1 MTADYASRI
10 QGFLPDSEYLEDFA
24 GRDVSLRLQRSF
36 RRSIIW
42 FNLLYDSG
50 ASVDASVLIAS
61 AHSKVIEIWILI
73 PLGLLHSSYTSLRT
87 IVDICTSYTFY
98 RSHPIEWMSVCEGNA
113 PWIMRGQVNDWHL
126 TYTAKFREMNK
137 VFGLKERLD
146 KDYHE
151 LSNFA
156 HGIPLAGLPTLAGI
170 ERTEISESA
179 LEAFVKLSERVD
191 YNLNLLFLSI
201 AHREISSLSR
211 EDFRSIVADIP
222 RPKLREVGF
231 NLPRP

>member
-10 QGFLPDSEYLEDFA
+10 QRFLPDSAYLEDFT
-24 GRDVSLRLQRSF
+24 GREASVRLQNAF
-36 RRSIIW
+36 RRSITW
-42 FNLLYDSG
+42 FNLLYESNTN
-50 ASVDASVLIAS
+50 VDPSVLIAS

-126 TYTAKFREMNK
+126 TYTAIFGEMNR

-151 LSNFA
+151 LSNFV

-170 ERTEISESA
+170 ERAEVSESD
-179 LEAFVKLSERVD
+179 LESFIKLSERVD

-201 AHREISSLSR
+201 AHQEVSSLSR
-211 EDFRSIVADIP
+211 EDFRSIMASIP
-222 RPKLREVGF
+222 RSKLREVGL